1 VIDTAT
7 TSGGIGMHSPLAET
21 LDAFRSF
28 NYEHIYLRPA
38 SPNQAQ
44 LVTEVVRALVELYA
58 DRPNMLPHRQAAGV
72 RAGSHDAL
80 HRAVGYVA
88 GMTDRFAVRCAV
100 SQLGWDASKLQAFS
114 PG

>member
-1 VIDTAT
+1 
-7 TSGGIGMHSPLAET
+7 
-21 LDAFRSF
+21 
-28 NYEHIYLRPA
+28 
-38 SPNQAQ
+38 
-44 LVTEVVRALVELYA
+44 VRALVELYA
-58 DRPNMLPHRQAAGV
+58 DRPNVLPDRRRSAV
-72 RAGSHDAL
+72 RAGSDEAL